1 MNNKSFGALIATAVA
16 ALVTG
21 VVSTDSA
28 QAADA
33 KACYRKSCG
42 SSVKGHA
49 GSCAGTKVAEIT
61 DEKACTEAGGVWVT
75 EADAAKL
82 KM

>member
-16 ALVTG
+16 AMVTG
-21 VVSTDSA
+21 VYADHHAT
-28 QAADA
+28 DA

-42 SSVKGHA
+42 TSVKGHA
-49 GSCAGTKVAEIT
+49 GSCGGTAVPELK
-61 DEKACTEAGGVWVT
+61 DEKACTDAGGVWVT
-75 EADAAKL
+75 EAEAEKL